1 MPDSK
6 DQILNTH
13 HPGIPKP
20 VDLTGCT
27 FQGKKLSAQELEE
40 RERRS
45 AAMEEHRK
53 TVDKK
58 VILIRK
64 HVKATGNQEETRKV
78 SVRGRFFSPRE
89 IRKEYGIMA
98 KPYDSH
104 TLNVL
109 WCIVHK
115 SPVDLRA
122 IADIMEYADYKI
134 ASRHFSGALS
144 NLWTCLGDKEPYG
157 CNWISRQN
165 DHGRYFYS
173 VVGEVRSV
181 EVMHAKYLEINKRV
195 WQAKRDAK
203 KAANNRL
210 GITVDTSKI
219 DTDAS
224 NFPSKLNLS
233 LGDGRGTPGDY
244 ADAVPDPEATIEN
257 EARKAQEELIAGR
270 QGEGPIKKAIE
281 QYLERIIGLT
291 VEVNGSID
299 INVNFGFK
307 ERK

>member
-45 AAMEEHRK
+45 EAMEQHRK
-53 TVDKK
+53 EINGN

-64 HVKATGNQEETRKV
+64 HVKATGNEPETKKV

-157 CNWISRQN
+157 CNWISRKN
-165 DHGRYFYS
+165 DHGRFFYS

-203 KAANNRL
+203 KAANPVPDPEWEDGL
-210 GITVDTSKI
+210 GKDPEEDKT
-219 DTDAS
+219 
-224 NFPSKLNLS
+224 
-233 LGDGRGTPGDY
+233 
-244 ADAVPDPEATIEN
+244 PDPEATIDN
-257 EARKAQEELIAGR
+257 EARKAQEALIAGR